1 MIHFSDNNKSEQ
13 IIFRKKNIF
22 SVLVVESIVK
32 VVENNKKK
40 KYFDSLKEDNFL
52 INSKLTIKK
61 LLAF

>member
-1 MIHFSDNNKSEQ
+1 MITLKVNKSFLE
-13 IIFRKKNIF
+13 KKNIF

-32 VVENNKKK
+32 VVVNNKKK

>member
-1 MIHFSDNNKSEQ
+1 MITIKVNKSFLE
-13 IIFRKKNIF
+13 KKNIF

>member
-1 MIHFSDNNKSEQ
+1 MITIKVNKSFLE
-13 IIFRKKNIF
+13 KKNIF

-32 VVENNKKK
+32 VVENIKKK

-61 LLAF
+61 LIAF

>member
-1 MIHFSDNNKSEQ
+1 M
-13 IIFRKKNIF
+13 
-22 SVLVVESIVK
+22 LVVESIVK